1 MTKSSKHFRQKTKT
15 KSKIA
20 GKINTAPH
28 RLHDGDTAANASTFS
43 GGPKEYFRRLHLEVL
58 DSWIV
63 CLNNRFSSEAFNRI
77 EPFKRAVVGKINC
90 ETGAP
95 VWDSKDLNMGLLEV
109 HLDMFGDV
117 CRARNIRSMHDIRA
131 FFKGEVGLMELFRE
145 LVRTVKLFYTLPVT
159 MCTAERSFGGLR
171 RLKTICGEQ

>member
-43 GGPKEYFRRLHLEVL
+43 GGAKEYFRRLHLEVL

-77 EPFKRAVVGKINC
+77 ELFERAVVG
-90 ETGAP
+90 TA
-95 VWDSKDLNMGLLEV
+95 GLGIG
-109 HLDMFGDV
+109 HGGHM
-117 CRARNIRSMHDIRA
+117 
-131 FFKGEVGLMELFRE
+131 
-145 LVRTVKLFYTLPVT
+145 P
-159 MCTAERSFGGLR
+159 GGLKPFIYFFIHAK
-171 RLKTICGEQ
+171 LASNVAGHVNFNAGHINVNSS